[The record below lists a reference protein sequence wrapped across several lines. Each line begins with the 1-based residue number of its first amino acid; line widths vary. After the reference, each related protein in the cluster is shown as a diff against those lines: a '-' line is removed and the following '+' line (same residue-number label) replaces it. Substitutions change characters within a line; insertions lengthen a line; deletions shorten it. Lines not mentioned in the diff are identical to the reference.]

1 MCDLSTIKQ
10 QPCVAVFP
18 GRHGYPVPQG
28 DTHCL
33 SLPVCV
39 SHVVLD
45 YKSCAYY
52 LHSLA
57 HSILASDE
65 EHDQFIHLQAKSQQ
79 TFTDE
84 THDSIDKVL

>member
-33 SLPVCV
+33 SLPVCA

-45 YKSCAYY
+45 YNSCAYY
-52 LHSLA
+52 LHSTAL
-57 HSILASDE
+57 SILASNE
-65 EHDQFIHLQAKSQQ
+65 KLDQCIHLQAESQQ
-79 TFTDE
+79 TSKDE
-84 THDSIDKVL
+84 THDSIDKVV